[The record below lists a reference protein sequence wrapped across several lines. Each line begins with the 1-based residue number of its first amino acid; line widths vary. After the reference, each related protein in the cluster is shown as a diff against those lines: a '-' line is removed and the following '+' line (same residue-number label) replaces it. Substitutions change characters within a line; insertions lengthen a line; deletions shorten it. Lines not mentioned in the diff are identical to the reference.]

1 MSPKASKLLRETQIQ
16 LNLPKHKLIHDVP
29 TRWNSSL
36 DMLARFWEQQPAV
49 LNSLLSRKIKKEEDM
64 ARLGEDDMAPIQK
77 VVKLMTPLKVS
88 TTLLSEEKNPTITMI
103 SPLQAKLQKHF
114 QAKETDLPEIS
125 EMKRQFNQDFSGRYA
140 NVQDTLRCASALDPC
155 FKDLA
160 FLDDETTKDTI
171 FMKIAAEVVNMD
183 GDDEVRLSLPGALSL
198 SLSLSTGIHI
208 DFHLFCLRKS
218 VLYQFCSSN

>member
-1 MSPKASKLLRETQIQ
+1 MSPKATELLRETQTQ

-49 LNSLLSRKIKKEEDM
+49 LNTLLSRKIKKDEDM
-64 ARLGEDDMAPIQK
+64 ARLSEDDMALIQE
-77 VVKLMTPLKVS
+77 VVKLMTPLKVA

-114 QAKETDLPEIS
+114 QAKESDLPEIS
-125 EMKRQFNQDFSGRYA
+125 EMKRRFNQDFSGHYA
-140 NVQDTLRCASALDPC
+140 NIQDTLHCATALDPR

-183 GDDEVRLSLPGALSL
+183 GEEMMSL
-198 SLSLSTGIHI
+198 SLQRRKQPWTRCLGASSLQEH
-208 DFHLFCLRKS
+208 H
-218 VLYQFCSSN
+218 

>member
-1 MSPKASKLLRETQIQ
+1 MSPKATELLRETQTQ

-49 LNSLLSRKIKKEEDM
+49 LNTLLSRKIKKDEDM
-64 ARLGEDDMAPIQK
+64 ARLSEDDMALIQE
-77 VVKLMTPLKVS
+77 VVKLMTPLKVA

-114 QAKETDLPEIS
+114 QAKESDLPEIS
-125 EMKRQFNQDFSGRYA
+125 EMKRRFNQDFSGRYA
-140 NVQDTLRCASALDPC
+140 NIQDTLHCATALDPR

-183 GDDEVRLSLPGALSL
+183 GEDEMTSL
-198 SLSLSTGIHI
+198 SLQRRKQPWTRCLGDSSL
-208 DFHLFCLRKS
+208 
-218 VLYQFCSSN
+218 